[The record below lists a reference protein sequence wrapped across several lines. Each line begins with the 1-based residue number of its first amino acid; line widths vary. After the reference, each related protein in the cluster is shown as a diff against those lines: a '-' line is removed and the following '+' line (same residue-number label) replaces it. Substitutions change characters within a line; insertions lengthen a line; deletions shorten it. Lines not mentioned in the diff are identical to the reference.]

1 MTSLWAT
8 LLPIII
14 GSALVPVQ
22 ILITMLLLGSN
33 AGRRTAVGYVGGLTT
48 VRLLQGLI
56 FGLILSGG
64 GSTSSDDHTTRTSF
78 ILLVMAILFLVSG
91 ARSLMKQPDP
101 DDPPPK
107 WLTMTETVGPVGAFG
122 FGVLTLIPAPKFW
135 VFTLGAIAAIQAATL
150 DRPIAIGVFVLFVL
164 LAEGFH
170 LATLGIAFAAPT
182 QSAKVLSAVGDWLKA
197 NNRIIMI
204 VVSLVFGTWFL
215 AKSLQG
221 FGIL

>member
-8 LLPIII
+8 LVPIII

-22 ILITMLLLGSN
+22 ILIVMLLLRSN
-33 AGRRTAVGYVGGLTT
+33 AGRRTAVGYVAGLTT

-56 FGLILSGG
+56 FGLILSRGA
-64 GSTSSDDHTTRTSF
+64 TSSDDHTTRTSF
-78 ILLVMAILFLVSG
+78 VLLVLAILFLVSG
-91 ARSLMKQPDP
+91 ARSLMKQPDS

-107 WLTMTETVGPVGAFG
+107 WLTMTETVGPAGAFG
-122 FGVLTLIPAPKFW
+122 FGTLSLAIAPKFW
-135 VFTLGAIAAIQAATL
+135 VFTLGAITAIQAATL
-150 DRPIAIGVFVLFVL
+150 DRPIAIGVFVLFVV
-164 LAEGFH
+164 LAEGFQ
-170 LATLGIAFAAPT
+170 LAVLGIAFAAPA
-182 QSAKVLSAVGDWLKA
+182 QSAKVLSAIGDWLKA

-221 FGIL
+221 FGVL